1 MRSNVYLAGGVR
13 TPFGIFGGSLA
24 SVPAPRLGSIAISGA
39 LARAGVKPTDVDEVL
54 MGNVIGAGLGQNVA
68 RQASLGADIGTD
80 AGCTTINKVC
90 GSSLKA
96 IVVGA
101 QAIQCGDADLVM
113 AGGMESMSRAPYL
126 LPEART
132 GYRMNHGTIIDA
144 MVHDG
149 LWDVYNDVHMGTCG
163 DQCAEKYD
171 ISREDQDTF
180 AMESYQRAIT
190 AWNDG
195 FFADIVVPVAFE
207 DRKKRTVTVERDEEP
222 FRFDEGRLRTLRP
235 AFGPEGRATAGN
247 ASGIADGAT
256 AIVVASQAKM
266 KALDV
271 KPDGRILGYSNVALE
286 PEWFTIA
293 PIHALRRL
301 SEQLSLKLSN
311 VDLFEINEAFSVVAL
326 VAIRELDL
334 RRDKVNIHG
343 GAVAMG
349 HPIGATGARLVI
361 TLLHALRRTGGKFG
375 MATLCIGGGEAI
387 AMAVE
392 RCD

>member
-1 MRSNVYLAGGVR
+1 M
-13 TPFGIFGGSLA
+13 
-24 SVPAPRLGSIAISGA
+24 PAPRLGSVAISGA

-68 RQASLGADIGTD
+68 RQASLGAGIGTD
-80 AGCTTINKVC
+80 VGCTTINKVC
-90 GSSLKA
+90 GSSMKT

-101 QAIQCGDADLVM
+101 QAIQCGDADLVV

-126 LPEART
+126 LPQART
-132 GYRMNHGTIIDA
+132 GYRMNHGVVIDA

-163 DQCAEKYD
+163 DKCADKYD
-171 ISREDQDTF
+171 ISRDDQDTY
-180 AMESYQRAIT
+180 AIESYQRAIA
-190 AWNDG
+190 AWSDG
-195 FFADIVVPVAFE
+195 FFDDVVVPVSFE
-207 DRKKRTVTVERDEEP
+207 DRRKKTVTVQRDEEP

-235 AFGPEGRATAGN
+235 AFGPESRVTAGN
-247 ASGIADGAT
+247 ASGIADGAA

-266 KALDV
+266 KALGV
-271 KPDGRILGYSNVALE
+271 KPDGRILGYTNAALE

-293 PIHALRRL
+293 PIHALQRL
-301 SEQLSLKLSN
+301 CDQLSLKLSD

-326 VAIRELDL
+326 VAIRELNL
-334 RRDKVNIHG
+334 PREKVNIHG
-343 GAVAMG
+343 GAVALG
-349 HPIGATGARLVI
+349 HPIGATGARIVI
-361 TLLHALRRTGGKFG
+361 TLLQALRRTGGKLG

-392 RCD
+392 CCD